1 MTYVWQR
8 WLADE
13 FRKAGLKVVEVEGWK
28 DRGRPAST
36 GHFDPTEGV
45 ATHHTGWP
53 SSAQN
58 PAPGI
63 ATLVQGRPDLP
74 GPLCQWA
81 TAYDG
86 TVYVIAAGRANVNGR
101 VGKPGVEGWP
111 LGADGNAIGMG
122 NEVITNGTQPLSPEQ
137 RHSIAVTNRVVL
149 DRIKKP
155 EVRLV
160 RHEDISGTGKWD
172 LGSLTTQQIRDD
184 AAALKEDDM
193 ADPAIKAQ
201 LDRIEKLGKQ
211 AVNKLNNIVA
221 RDEKAKALLEQVHAD
236 LQDDA
241 TRAQVRRV
249 LDILQTPIA
258 PEEDA

>member
-13 FRKAGLKVVEVEGWK
+13 FRAAGLKVVEVDGWK

-45 ATHHTGWP
+45 ATHHTGWA
-53 SSAQN
+53 SSAAD

-63 ATLVQGRPDLP
+63 ATLVQGRSDLP

-101 VGKPGVEGWP
+101 VGKAGVEGWP

-122 NEVITNGTQPLSPEQ
+122 NEVITNGTQALPEAQ
-137 RHSIAVTNRVVL
+137 RRAIAVTNRVVL
-149 DRIKKP
+149 ERIKKP
-155 EVRLV
+155 VARLV

-172 LGSLTTQQIRDD
+172 IGSLTTKQIRDD
-184 AAALKEDDM
+184 AATIQEDDM
-193 ADPAIKAQ
+193 ADAATQAQ
-201 LDRIEKLGKQ
+201 LDRIEKLAKQ
-211 AVNKLNNIVA
+211 AVNKLNNSVA
-221 RDEKAKALLEQVHAD
+221 RDKKVKEALEALAAD
-236 LQDDA
+236 VSDDA

-249 LDILQTPIA
+249 LDILQGDQA
-258 PEEDA
+258 